1 MKETIWIDI
10 KGYEGL
16 YQISNK
22 QRVKSLERVVV
33 RGNPKVAVKLK
44 ERLLS
49 NKINDCVLIK
59 NGKRKTHDVNVL
71 YLIHFE
77 DYKPN
82 RKLVIVLSDKPKV
95 ISRRKMTELAKL
107 LTHKKTSKFCGVS
120 ISRGLFRSAIQINGK
135 EIFLGRYSDEM
146 FAKKMY
152 DTALENEKLF
162 IGNNK
167 DFRIRLN
174 SIIQHEAP

>member
-1 MKETIWIDI
+1 
-10 KGYEGL
+10 
-16 YQISNK
+16 
-22 QRVKSLERVVV
+22 
-33 RGNPKVAVKLK
+33 
-44 ERLLS
+44 
-49 NKINDCVLIK
+49 
-59 NGKRKTHDVNVL
+59 
-71 YLIHFE
+71 
-77 DYKPN
+77 
-82 RKLVIVLSDKPKV
+82 
-95 ISRRKMTELAKL
+95 MTELAKL